1 MQAARVLRT
10 ARRRGGMTQRDL
22 SAASGIPQPSIARIE
37 NGTSVPRIDTLQRL
51 LHAAGHDLELEARLG
66 EGVDRTPIRAML
78 AMTPD
83 ERGRSAARAGQNLI
97 RLLRQARVNDRSPG
111 T

>member
-1 MQAARVLRT
+1 
-10 ARRRGGMTQRDL
+10 MTQRDL

-37 NGTSVPRIDTLQRL
+37 NGTTVPRIDTLQRL
-51 LHAAGHDLELEARLG
+51 LHAAGHELELEARLG

-83 ERGRSAARAGQNLI
+83 ERGRSSARAGRNLI
-97 RLLRQARVNDRSPG
+97 RLLRQARVIDRSPG

>member
-1 MQAARVLRT
+1 MLRT

-22 SAASGIPQPSIARIE
+22 AAASGIPQSSIARIE
-37 NGTSVPRIDTLQRL
+37 NGATTPRVDTFRRL
-51 LHAAGHDLELEARLG
+51 LRAAGYDLELESRLG
-66 EGVDRTPIRAML
+66 EGVDRTLIRSML

-83 ERGRSAARAGQNLI
+83 ERGRSAALAGRNLL
-97 RLLRQARVNDRSPG
+97 RLLREARVVDRSPG